1 MILANSGIEKDQ
13 EVLDEHHARTDA
25 HQRIYPSLDAMTGD
39 PSRLP
44 EEPGMQ
50 SCMNWSVWLSVLS
63 NSITIE
69 PLSLIA
75 AG

>member
-1 MILANSGIEKDQ
+1 MISANSGIEKDQ
-13 EVLDEHHARTDA
+13 EILDEHHARTDA

-50 SCMNWSVWLSVLS
+50 SCMNLVSVALCIVKQYY
-63 NSITIE
+63 N
-69 PLSLIA
+69 
-75 AG
+75 